1 MPYVFITSLFP
12 PHTAEDIAKLY
23 VKLLPEERAR
33 LKPLGKEI
41 IPNAIKSKV
50 NGIEVIGVW
59 DIKQGKLEE
68 FLFIQQESLAKYH
81 EIEGYKYQIDVRF
94 KAAEALTMI
103 GLKMPE

>member
-12 PHTAEDIAKLY
+12 PHIAEELAKLY
-23 VKLLPEERAR
+23 VKSLPEDRAR
-33 LKPLGKEI
+33 LKPLGKELI
-41 IPNAIKSKV
+41 SNAIKSKV
-50 NGIEVIGVW
+50 DGIEVIGVW

-103 GLKMPE
+103 GIKMPE